1 MADADTPSSP
11 SHTATLQAVCAVL
24 DLPSDS
30 WLMDFWQQHAGAWLV
45 DQVVVYAIGDVQE
58 RNHTFEVA
66 QYFPRQIAV
75 GDDSGGR
82 LILVDRLADSGLWL
96 VDAGSP
102 SLDGAEHFD
111 TLAQL
116 VAAVVREHEKPTQ

>member
-1 MADADTPSSP
+1 MADADKPPSP
-11 SHTATLQAVCAVL
+11 LHTANLQAVCAEL
-24 DLPSDS
+24 GLPSDT
-30 WLMDFWQQHAGAWLV
+30 WLKDFWRQHAGAWLV
-45 DQVVVYAIGDVQE
+45 DQVVVYPIDDVPE

-82 LILVDRLADSGLWL
+82 LILADRLADSGLWL

-116 VAAVVREHEKPTQ
+116 AAAVEREHREPTQ

>member
-1 MADADTPSSP
+1 MAEADQPSGP
-11 SHTATLQAVCAVL
+11 LHTANLQRVCAEL
-24 DLPSDS
+24 GLPSDT
-30 WLMDFWQQHAGAWLV
+30 WLMDFWRQHGGTWLV
-45 DQVVVYAIGDVQE
+45 DHVVIYAIDDVQE

-82 LILVDRLADSGLWL
+82 LILVDRLATSGLWL

-116 VAAVVREHEKPTQ
+116 AAALAREYD

>member
-11 SHTATLQAVCAVL
+11 LPAATLQAVCAEL
-24 DLPSDS
+24 GLPSDT
-30 WLMDFWQQHAGAWLV
+30 WLMDFWRQHAGAWLV
-45 DQVVVYAIGDVQE
+45 DQVVIYAIDDVQE

-116 VAAVVREHEKPTQ
+116 AAAVGREHREPTQ

>member
-11 SHTATLQAVCAVL
+11 LPTATLQAVCAEL
-24 DLPSDS
+24 GLPSDT
-30 WLMDFWQQHAGAWLV
+30 WLMDFWRQHAGAWLV
-45 DQVVVYAIGDVQE
+45 DQVVVYAIDDVQE

-116 VAAVVREHEKPTQ
+116 AAAVGREHREPTQ